1 MLFVNQLQLT
11 APPGHFKMPEEVF
24 YILSLN
30 PKMIL
35 QVKGDE
41 DTNFVA
47 QKQDVYT
54 NSLQHGRSFPAEVIF
69 L

>member
-1 MLFVNQLQLT
+1 
-11 APPGHFKMPEEVF
+11 
-24 YILSLN
+24 
-30 PKMIL
+30 MIL

-69 L
+69 YVVQNKI